1 MKKQLQNLRQGSP
14 ACIHHLLRLQAKGGQ
29 GDVGRLDEVDVVK
42 AVGKIDG
49 EGRAFVCKIVA
60 NPHLFKQ
67 LPGSCLCA
75 GFSGKGAAGCGDVP
89 QPGVAGFVQL
99 SALDEQLTLRVK
111 QADVYDQMVVL
122 VGKGFSIDP
131 SAEFTGFLAVDVV
144 DVPKFHGTSSFTA
157 PSRFPCIIIAH
168 FVWDGLSR
176 TKFSARIMGGFSA
189 KADRWETIGI

>member
-1 MKKQLQNLRQGSP
+1 MSG
-14 ACIHHLLRLQAKGGQ
+14 
-29 GDVGRLDEVDVVK
+29 
-42 AVGKIDG
+42 
-49 EGRAFVCKIVA
+49 VA

-111 QADVYDQMVVL
+111 QADVYDQMVVP

-189 KADRWETIGI
+189 KADR